1 MHETFWHRI
10 NYFTARVMNLSLI
23 GLPSL
28 IACMKSIVSIFSKI
42 GIYIN
47 PDVWDAGQSTF
58 ILPLAKLSH
67 VKHISIPRIDWW
79 LLLML
84 WLTSDERWWCFLTFY
99 PQNSYVIT
107 ISCGQFIR
115 GVNVWWPG
123 SLLVTV
129 ACVSNDAIIWS
140 DDDRGEISGSRLHYL
155 EAGARLSQGPSEVH
169 WSRARWWPSGARGTH
184 SGARAWRHGH
194 WPGVTRHGRR
204 QAPDGKLQQRIRFTS
219 LSLCPLSK
227 EATFLIGDLSDH
239 TWHSA
244 LGLIKCS
251 WSTWSA
257 ELSLVPALEPWQVN
271 TREMR
276 AAGAGDHSGA
286 SWDSPV
292 TRTVWGHCRDQGSA
306 ASSASPAS
314 ADDVARWCNDPGS
327 VVDLTFRGNP
337 GAPPHSGPQ
346 LHSSGR
352 MSAGQQVRGIR
363 RNKTRDRRIPF
374 FSNQRDLRNF
384 RPFSLF

>member
-219 LSLCPLSK
+219 LSLPAFKRSNFPHWWPEWSYVTLCPWSHK
-227 EATFLIGDLSDH
+227 VFLKHMKRRAEPCASAGAVTSEH
-239 TWHSA
+239 TWNASGRGWWPLRGLMRLSSDQDSVRALPWPGVSSIISISSLSWWCGEVVQWSRISCWLDISWKSRSSPA
-244 LGLIKCS
+244 LG
-251 WSTWSA
+251 A
-257 ELSLVPALEPWQVN
+257 
-271 TREMR
+271 
-276 AAGAGDHSGA
+276 
-286 SWDSPV
+286 
-292 TRTVWGHCRDQGSA
+292 
-306 ASSASPAS
+306 PAS
-314 ADDVARWCNDPGS
+314 LLWPDVGWATS
-327 VVDLTFRGNP
+327 EGN
-337 GAPPHSGPQ
+337 Q
-346 LHSSGR
+346 
-352 MSAGQQVRGIR
+352 
-363 RNKTRDRRIPF
+363 KK
-374 FSNQRDLRNF
+374 
-384 RPFSLF
+384 